1 MPPLLLLLPSCD
13 AGLLFKHASV
23 PQVVSSVKAEY
34 PPVGNYHFNA
44 YLSLIEKRTRRW
56 LVGGHTW
63 GHGCLLNLFIL
74 KVGNAP
80 LCDETKAWQV
90 ARPLRHAPGLPPRSR
105 CFARIESS
113 FGLLCLLESKGA
125 LWKVAVASDMGFGIR
140 RHRLA
145 PTSVLV

>member
-1 MPPLLLLLPSCD
+1 MRRALGCGSGAPLKTYALL
-13 AGLLFKHASV
+13 
-23 PQVVSSVKAEY
+23 
-34 PPVGNYHFNA
+34 
-44 YLSLIEKRTRRW
+44 
-56 LVGGHTW
+56 
-63 GHGCLLNLFIL
+63 LFIL

-80 LCDETKAWQV
+80 LCGETKAWQV

-125 LWKVAVASDMGFGIR
+125 LWKVAVASDLGFGIR

-145 PTSVLV
+145 PTSVLVWDVVLVVASPVCLREITMLEWLPHKMIFVVCPRVRD